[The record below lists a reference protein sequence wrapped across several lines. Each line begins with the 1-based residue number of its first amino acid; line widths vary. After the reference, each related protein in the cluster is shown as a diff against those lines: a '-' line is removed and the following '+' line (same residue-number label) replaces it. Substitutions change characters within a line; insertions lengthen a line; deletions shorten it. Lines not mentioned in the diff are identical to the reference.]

1 MNQTEKTEWITEL
14 AKCRYK
20 VLMRNHIPAPYK
32 SAADEALEWRN
43 AWRAA
48 REMYF
53 RDWKRNMKKVHF
65 IIQAFHKIDPDY
77 ENHKSYMISQWIDEQ
92 MKMI

>member
-32 SAADEALEWRN
+32 SAADEAREWRD

-48 REMYF
+48 R
-53 RDWKRNMKKVHF
+53 DSRNK
-65 IIQAFHKIDPDY
+65 AFFEKHP
-77 ENHKSYMISQWIDEQ
+77 ELL
-92 MKMI
+92 

>member
-20 VLMRNHIPAPYK
+20 VLMRNHIPTPYK

-48 REMYF
+48 RDA
-53 RDWKRNMKKVHF
+53 RIQSAILRNP
-65 IIQAFHKIDPDY
+65 AFGIV
-77 ENHKSYMISQWIDEQ
+77 
-92 MKMI
+92 

>member
-48 REMYF
+48 RDA
-53 RDWKRNMKKVHF
+53 RIQSAILRNP
-65 IIQAFHKIDPDY
+65 AFGIV
-77 ENHKSYMISQWIDEQ
+77 
-92 MKMI
+92 